1 MKNMPEL
8 PEVETVKR
16 GLSSSLLGKQLTEVV
31 VRRSHLRYEVPS
43 TIHDLEQRKLVN
55 IRRRAKYL
63 LLDFE
68 GSMVMLS
75 HLGMSGRYTIFSPND
90 AQQVYPHTTNGG
102 KQSPFGATTGYDG
115 KHDHL
120 EFKFH
125 DGSVAV
131 YTDPRRFGFVDVFSM
146 DEEGEHPR
154 LAPLGPEPLD
164 EWNAIDFASKIQ
176 KSQRAIKLLLLE
188 QSMVVGVGN
197 IYACEALHRSGV
209 SPQTSG
215 KSLVT
220 PSGKPTKKLHS
231 LVVEVQNVL
240 REAIESG
247 GSTLNDF
254 SNTDGSLGYF
264 SHHFQ
269 VYGREDEPCLRE
281 GCFGVIERIV
291 QGQRSTFLCPR
302 CQA

>member
-1 MKNMPEL
+1 MCMPEL

-16 GLSSSLLGKQLTEVV
+16 GLSSSLLGKRLVEVV
-31 VRRSHLRYEVPS
+31 VRTSKLRYEVPS
-43 TIHDLEQRKLVN
+43 TIHDLVQKKLVN

-75 HLGMSGRYTIFSPND
+75 HLGMSGRYTIFSLD
-90 AQQVYPHTTNGG
+90 EVQSVFPHTTNGG
-102 KQSPFGATTGYDG
+102 QSSAFGTTTGYEG

-120 EFKFH
+120 EFKFE

-131 YTDPRRFGFVDVFSM
+131 YTDPRRFGFIDVFTL

-154 LAPLGPEPLD
+154 LVQLGPEPLD
-164 EWNAIDFASKIQ
+164 DWDAKDFARKIH
-176 KSQRAIKLLLLE
+176 KSQRSIKLLLLE

-197 IYACEALHRSGV
+197 IYACEALHRSGI
-209 SPQTSG
+209 SPRTLG
-215 KSLVT
+215 TTLVT
-220 PSGKPTKKLHS
+220 QSGMPTKKLQT
-231 LVVEVQNVL
+231 LVNEVQDVL
-240 REAIESG
+240 REAIDSG

-264 SHHFQ
+264 SHQFQ
-269 VYGREDEPCLRE
+269 VYGREDEPCLKQ

-302 CQA
+302 CQK